1 MRSTAGFI
9 GTRWLGV
16 GLASVLAVVTL
27 GLAIT
32 GRLGLYIN
40 PESSWFAV
48 SMAVVVLIGAALSF
62 LLPLGAEADHGHD
75 HGGGVAAPG
84 HGAGIGEVA
93 EPAVAASRGRRIARE
108 SEDSAPILRRSTY
121 SPTPVDAHAHE
132 PAEVSEPAPQLRR
145 SARSSQDSAQNVRRP
160 RDAANLDVH
169 DHSDGHTHAPAH
181 PVALAA
187 TVAGGVA
194 ASGVVLLTLLLPPA
208 SLSAELAMAR
218 DVGAPPLFAGADA
231 VTLAATGDTSSFGV
245 GEWAAVFATATNP
258 EAFDGDA
265 VTLTGFVTPSE
276 GGAFDLTRLVI
287 THCVIDAQP
296 ASIPVAASGPAL
308 ETGQWVTIS
317 GTVSSTADGRLEI
330 DATSVE
336 PIAEPE
342 DPYEY

>member
-1 MRSTAGFI
+1 LRSTAGFI

-16 GLASVLAVVTL
+16 GLASILSVVTL
-27 GLAIT
+27 GLALT

-40 PESSWFAV
+40 PDSSWFAV
-48 SMAVVVLIGAALSF
+48 SMAIVVLLGAALSF
-62 LLPLGAEADHGHD
+62 TLPLGAEADHGHD
-75 HGGGVAAPG
+75 HGAGHGPARGGTHSHARGGTHGPARGGTHSHARGGTHAHAAGYTETAAAAP
-84 HGAGIGEVA
+84 E
-93 EPAVAASRGRRIARE
+93 GRRMART
-108 SEDSAPILRRSTY
+108 SEDSEKILRLEADP
-121 SPTPVDAHAHE
+121 PTIG
-132 PAEVSEPAPQLRR
+132 
-145 SARSSQDSAQNVRRP
+145 
-160 RDAANLDVH
+160 
-169 DHSDGHTHAPAH
+169 GHRTHPMAF
-181 PVALAA
+181 AA

-194 ASGVVLLTLLLPPA
+194 ASGVVLLSLVLPPS
-208 SLSAELAMAR
+208 SLSAELAMSR

-258 EAFDGDA
+258 DAFDGDT
-265 VTLTGFVTPSE
+265 VTLTGFVTPSD

-296 ASIPVAASGPAL
+296 ASIPVAASVPAL
-308 ETGQWVTIS
+308 ETGQWVTIT